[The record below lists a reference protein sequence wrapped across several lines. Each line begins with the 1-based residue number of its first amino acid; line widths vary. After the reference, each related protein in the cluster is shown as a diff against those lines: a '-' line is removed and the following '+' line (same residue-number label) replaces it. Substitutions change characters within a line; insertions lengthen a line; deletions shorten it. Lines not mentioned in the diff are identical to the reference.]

1 MGICP
6 RPQKDRDTTLSFSYM
21 IPKRPTIPWQVQR
34 SVAHSDFSH
43 DYNFYFSK
51 CQISKFKKNC
61 VGAPAFLV
69 PPALAGSL
77 PEKVRGV
84 NKYDRTL
91 WNPQT
96 HAATVITYYTRD
108 FLYLSMNTY
117 KPCFNLVCGN
127 NLVPGIN
134 SLFHRCMLIG

>member
-1 MGICP
+1 
-6 RPQKDRDTTLSFSYM
+6 M

-117 KPCFNLVCGN
+117 KPYFNLVCGRHN
-127 NLVPGIN
+127 TLNFGT
-134 SLFHRCMLIG
+134 